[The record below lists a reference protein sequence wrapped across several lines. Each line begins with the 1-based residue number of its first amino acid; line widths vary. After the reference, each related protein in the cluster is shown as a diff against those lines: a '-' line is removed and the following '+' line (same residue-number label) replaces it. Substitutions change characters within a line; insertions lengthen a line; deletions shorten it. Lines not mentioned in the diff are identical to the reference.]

1 MAEGE
6 ERMSRRVTPTL
17 PWFLWWI
24 SALLLALALAFT
36 VLNRDTEIGTSFDL
50 LFEGIFGLCF
60 LAFPTVGAVVASRRP
75 HNPIGWIFLGAGI
88 PFGLSGFAHGYAVYG
103 LFTEP
108 GSLPGA
114 EAMAWLAS
122 WFFIPP
128 LFAAPAFLFLL
139 FPQGRAVS
147 PRWRA
152 VGWMAAVGIVCT
164 ILFAFAPGPLEEPP
178 FDEVVNPFGIEGA
191 EATLNLV
198 ATVGWASILL
208 SVLAAAASMLVRLRR
223 ARGRERQQLKWVTSA
238 AGLFALANVVG
249 STTLS
254 SQREEIGQLVV
265 LFAYAGIPMAAGVA
279 ILRHRLYDID
289 RILNRALVYGAL
301 TALLAGAYFG
311 IVVAFQNAIPAAG
324 DSDLTIAGST
334 LAVAALFRPL
344 RGRVQGFIDRRFY
357 RRRYDAQRTLEQF
370 TARLRDEIDLEAL
383 NRELVA
389 VVSDTMQP
397 AHVSLWLRPSG
408 GASL

>member
-1 MAEGE
+1 
-6 ERMSRRVTPTL
+6 MSRRPRLAL
-17 PWFLWWI
+17 PWLLWWI
-24 SALLLALALAFT
+24 SALLMALSGVFS
-36 VLNRDTEIGTSFDL
+36 VLTRDTDIGTSFNI
-50 LFEGIFGLCF
+50 LFEVIFGLSF
-60 LAFPTVGAVVASRRP
+60 FAFPTVGAVVASRRP
-75 HNPIGWIFLGAGI
+75 HNPIGWIFLVAGI
-88 PFGLSGFAHGYAVYG
+88 PFALSGFAHGYAVYG

-122 WFFIPP
+122 WLFIPP

-139 FPQGRAVS
+139 FPEGRALS
-147 PRWRA
+147 SRWHI
-152 VGWMAAVGIVCT
+152 VGWVAALGIVCT
-164 ILFAFAPGPLEEPP
+164 VLFAFAPGRLEEPP
-178 FDEVVNPFGIEGA
+178 FDDVVNPFGIEA
-191 EATLNLV
+191 ADSILSLV

-208 SVLAAAASMLVRLRR
+208 SVLAAAVSMVVRLRR
-223 ARGRERQQLKWVTSA
+223 ARGRERQQLKWVASA

-254 SQREEIGQLVV
+254 SQDEEIGQLVV
-265 LFAYAGIPMAAGVA
+265 LFAYAGIPMAAGVS
-279 ILRHRLYDID
+279 ILRHRLYDLD
-289 RILNRALVYGAL
+289 RVLNRALVYGAL
-301 TALLAGAYFG
+301 TVLLAGAYLG
-311 IVVAFQNAIPAAG
+311 IVVAFQNAIPGAD

-344 RGRVQGFIDRRFY
+344 RARLQSFIDRRFY

-370 TARLRDEIDLEAL
+370 TARLRDEIDLDAL

-397 AHVSLWLRPSG
+397 AHASLWLRPQRG
-408 GASL
+408 GSPS

>member
-1 MAEGE
+1 
-6 ERMSRRVTPTL
+6 MSRRPAL
-17 PWFLWWI
+17 SPPWVLWWI
-24 SALLLALALAFT
+24 SALLIAFSVVFS
-36 VLNRDTEIGTSFDL
+36 VLTRDTEVGGSYDL
-50 LFEGIFGLCF
+50 LFEGVFGLSLF
-60 LAFPTVGAVVASRRP
+60 AFPTVGAVVAARRP
-75 HNPIGWIFLGAGI
+75 HNPIGWIFLAAGI
-88 PFGLSGFAHGYAVYG
+88 PFGVSSFAHGYAVYG

-122 WFFIPP
+122 WLFIPP
-128 LFAAPAFLFLL
+128 LFAVPAFLFLL
-139 FPQGRAVS
+139 FPEGKALS
-147 PRWRA
+147 SRWRI
-152 VGWMAAVGIVCT
+152 VGWMAALGVVST
-164 ILFAFAPGPLEEPP
+164 VLFAFTPGRLEEPP
-178 FDEVVNPFGIEGA
+178 FNDVVNPFGIESA
-191 EATLNLV
+191 RTILRVV

-208 SVLAAAASMLVRLRR
+208 SILLASVSMLVRLRR
-223 ARGRERQQLKWVTSA
+223 ARGRERQQLKWVASA

-254 SQREEIGQLVV
+254 SANEEIGQLVI
-265 LFAYAGIPMAAGVA
+265 LFAYAGIPVAAGVA
-279 ILRHRLYDID
+279 ILRYRLYDID
-289 RILNRALVYGAL
+289 RILNRTLVYGLL
-301 TALLAGAYFG
+301 TALLAAAYFA
-311 IVVAFQNAIPAAG
+311 IVVALQNVIPGAN
-324 DSDLTIAGST
+324 DSDLVIAGST

-397 AHVSLWLRPSG
+397 AHASLWLRPHG
-408 GASL
+408 GAPVS